1 MHCDISVVQGI
12 KRTEN
17 GMVRCNYHCL
27 NPDKHKCSGAMYSSQ
42 QKPTYPIIPVDTVIT
57 ELQSNRQRAR
67 GKQASNFNKLFTEN
81 AVSLYGKT
89 TDSCYIPCCM
99 VRLQTAVT
107 DSCYTAC
114 GELCGKTT
122 AVASHAVW

>member
-1 MHCDISVVQGI
+1 
-12 KRTEN
+12 
-17 GMVRCNYHCL
+17 
-27 NPDKHKCSGAMYSSQ
+27 MYS
-42 QKPTYPIIPVDTVIT
+42 IIPVDIVIT
-57 ELQSNRQRAR
+57 ELQSNGQRAR

-107 DSCYTAC
+107 DNHYIPC

-122 AVASHAVW
+122 DSCYIPCGELNLLNGLKTLHVSYAYLKTLHVS